1 MNKTNVFAK
10 LLLVAENSFDYIIA
24 GGGMAGLSL
33 AFYLDE
39 SRLRERKIL
48 VIDRDAKTAND
59 HTWCFW
65 EKSKGVFEEIVFR
78 KWKSVWF
85 HGTQGFSEV
94 LDLGEYEYKMIRAAD
109 FYKFV
114 RRKLKANP
122 NFTFLQADILKVEN
136 GIVKTGKGEFAAKEF
151 IFDSSTRKTYD
162 NQKYQNLRQHF
173 KGWLIEAE
181 KSIFEPDEPTL
192 FDFRVEQQ
200 NECRFAYILPFSET
214 KALVEFTVF
223 SDNVLPDD
231 EYDFYLGKY
240 IAEVLQIE
248 KYKIL
253 EIEKGIIPMS
263 DEPHNEQ
270 PAPKIIRIGTAGGYV
285 KPSTGYS
292 FERTQRRLKNL
303 VEDLVQRQKHD
314 RKEVCNS
321 SPIDTL
327 PYGRVSAFSGKS
339 KYIQNWKVYLD
350 SVLLNVL
357 LTKKHAADDV
367 FTQLFSKN
375 KPAQVLKFLDEDT
388 SLAEDLAIM
397 KSVPLAPF
405 AKAAMATL
413 FKKTIKYLNR

>member
-1 MNKTNVFAK
+1 MNKPNVFAK

-39 SRLRERKIL
+39 SPLRERKIL
-48 VIDRDAKTAND
+48 VIDRIAKTAND

-65 EKSKGVFEEIVFR
+65 EKSKGAFEEIVFR
-78 KWKSVWF
+78 RWKGVWF
-85 HGTQGFSEV
+85 HGTRGFSKF
-94 LDLGEYEYKMIRAAD
+94 LDLNDYEYKMIRAAD

-114 RRKLKANP
+114 LEKLEANP
-122 NFTFLQADILKVEN
+122 NFTFLQAAIGQIED
-136 GIVKTGKGEFAAKEF
+136 GIVKTDKGEFAVKEF
-151 IFDSSTRKTYD
+151 VFDSSTRKTYD
-162 NQKYQNLRQHF
+162 NPKYQNLWQHF
-173 KGWLIEAE
+173 KGWLVETE
-181 KSIFEPDEPTL
+181 KPSFNKDEPTL

-200 NECRFAYILPFSET
+200 SECRFAYILPFSET
-214 KALVEFTVF
+214 KALIEFTVF
-223 SDNVLPDD
+223 SGNVLPDD

-253 EIEKGIIPMS
+253 EIEKGAIPMS
-263 DEPHNEQ
+263 DEPHDEQ

-303 VEDLVQRQKHD
+303 VEDLTGNQKPKAES
-314 RKEVCNS
+314 R
-321 SPIDTL
+321 
-327 PYGRVSAFSGKS
+327 
-339 KYIQNWKVYLD
+339 NWKSYLD

-367 FTQLFSKN
+367 FTRLFSKN

-388 SLAEDLAIM
+388 SLAEDLLIM
-397 KSVPLAPF
+397 QSVPLAPF
-405 AKAAMATL
+405 TKAATATL
-413 FKKTIKYLNR
+413 LKKTIKYLNR

>member
-1 MNKTNVFAK
+1 M
-10 LLLVAENSFDYIIA
+10 AENSFDYIIA

-48 VIDRDAKTAND
+48 VIDRAAKTAND

-65 EKSKGVFEEIVFR
+65 EKSESAFEEIVFR
-78 KWKSVWF
+78 KWKGVWF
-85 HGTQGFSEV
+85 HGTRGFSEI
-94 LDLGEYEYKMIRAAD
+94 LDLNDYEYKMIRAED
-109 FYKFV
+109 FYKFALD
-114 RRKLKANP
+114 KLKANP
-122 NFTFLQADILKVEN
+122 NFTLLQADILKIED
-136 GIVKTGKGEFAAKEF
+136 GIVKTDKGEFAAKEF
-151 IFDSSTRKTYD
+151 IFDSSTRKAYD
-162 NQKYQNLRQHF
+162 NPKYQNLRQHF
-173 KGWLIEAE
+173 KGWLIETE
-181 KSIFEPDEPTL
+181 KPIFEPDKPTL
-192 FDFRVEQQ
+192 FDFRVEQK
-200 NECRFAYILPFSET
+200 NECRFAYILPFTERQ
-214 KALVEFTVF
+214 ALIEFTVF
-223 SDNVLPDD
+223 SGNILPDD

-253 EIEKGIIPMS
+253 ETEKGVIPMS
-263 DEPHNEQ
+263 DEPHDAQ

-303 VEDLVQRQKHD
+303 VASLETNTSAIQ
-314 RKEVCNS
+314 
-321 SPIDTL
+321 SP
-327 PYGRVSAFSGKS
+327 KS
-339 KYIQNWKVYLD
+339 KIQNWKSYLD

-397 KSVPLAPF
+397 QSVPLAPF
-405 AKAAMATL
+405 TRAAMATL
-413 FKKTIKYLNR
+413 LKKTIKYLNR

>member
-1 MNKTNVFAK
+1 MNKPNVFAK

-33 AFYLDE
+33 AFYLAE

-65 EKSKGVFEEIVFR
+65 EKSKGAFEEIVFR
-78 KWKSVWF
+78 KWKGVWF
-85 HGTQGFSEV
+85 HGTRGFSEF
-94 LDLGEYEYKMIRAAD
+94 LDLNDYEYKMIRAAD

-114 RRKLKANP
+114 LEKLKANP
-122 NFTFLQADILKVEN
+122 NFTFLQADIRKVEN
-136 GIVKTGKGEFAAKEF
+136 AIVETDKGKFAAKEF
-151 IFDSSTRKTYD
+151 VFDSSTRKTYD
-162 NQKYQNLRQHF
+162 NPKYQNLRQHF
-173 KGWLIEAE
+173 KGWLVETE
-181 KSIFEPDEPTL
+181 KSSFNKDEPTL
-192 FDFRVEQQ
+192 FDFRVEQAGD
-200 NECRFAYILPFSET
+200 CRFAYILPFTE
-214 KALVEFTVF
+214 KQALVEFTVF
-223 SDNVLPDD
+223 SGSVLPDD

-253 EIEKGIIPMS
+253 ETEKGVIPMS
-263 DEPHNEQ
+263 DEPHDEQ

-292 FERTQRRLKNL
+292 FRRTQRRLKKL
-303 VEDLVQRQKHD
+303 VEDLTEN
-314 RKEVCNS
+314 RKPETGN
-321 SPIDTL
+321 
-327 PYGRVSAFSGKS
+327 R
-339 KYIQNWKVYLD
+339 NWKVYLD

-375 KPAQVLKFLDEDT
+375 KTSQVLKFLDEDT

-397 KSVPLAPF
+397 QSVPRAPF

-413 FKKTIKYLNR
+413 LQKTNKYVNR